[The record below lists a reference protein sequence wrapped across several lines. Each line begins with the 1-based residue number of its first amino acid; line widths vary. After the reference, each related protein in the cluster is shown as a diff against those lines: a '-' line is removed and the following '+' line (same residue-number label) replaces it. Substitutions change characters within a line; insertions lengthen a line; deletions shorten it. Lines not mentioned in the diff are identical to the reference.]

1 MDENLNQRIG
11 AEELKNETKETINQ
25 VKENLK
31 NVNVKEEAK
40 ATKGFGK
47 EMLKNPLDK
56 INEIANDNSNGLF
69 KTAIVLVIIWTVV
82 ATVDFLSLEILF
94 NEWIDLGDRVLML
107 IKNLLRPI
115 CSVFSM
121 AFVLLW
127 LNKKEKK
134 SLITYITTITTVK
147 LPIILAELVS
157 LLTLIDSDI
166 STVTSKVSTFA
177 RHISFVLLFFAI
189 KSLSNET
196 DDKRAFKKFVVVEGV
211 WIVLYFVISLLG
223 ISMS

>member
-40 ATKGFGK
+40 ATKGFVK

-94 NEWIDLGDRVLML
+94 NE
-107 IKNLLRPI
+107 
-115 CSVFSM
+115 
-121 AFVLLW
+121 
-127 LNKKEKK
+127 
-134 SLITYITTITTVK
+134 
-147 LPIILAELVS
+147 
-157 LLTLIDSDI
+157 
-166 STVTSKVSTFA
+166 
-177 RHISFVLLFFAI
+177 LF
-189 KSLSNET
+189 L
-196 DDKRAFKKFVVVEGV
+196 
-211 WIVLYFVISLLG
+211 
-223 ISMS
+223 